1 MKKACLCVFLCLM
14 MIASALSVSAMDADA
29 ADGTVLWHQRYAD
42 AAEIGEL
49 ARVGTSSSA
58 TFTASCGTADGLILS
73 SYDSGRGYL
82 ILLPTE
88 AGDTW
93 TLEFDFRFADVYAE
107 NGSLGV
113 MLTCRGEEPGNISS
127 FTIRPNG
134 TIDDFAD
141 LTDEVREQIA
151 AGEWMHVT
159 VPIRHGALSE
169 ITVQGNGTSC
179 TAERSSVL
187 VLPEGEIGFIVRS
200 ASVNIEDTYLVNG
213 ADYPDRFGR
222 YADGEEGAETEP
234 VVTSPETA
242 DHLPLMLAAV
252 IFASCAGIS
261 AIRKRRTAQRG

>member
-1 MKKACLCVFLCLM
+1 MKKACLCVILCFMM
-14 MIASALSVSAMDADA
+14 MIAAVSVFAADA
-29 ADGTVLWHQRYAD
+29 ADGTVLLHQHYAD

-49 ARVGTSSSA
+49 ARVGTSSSSA
-58 TFTASCGTADGLILS
+58 FTASCGTANGLILS

-82 ILLPTE
+82 ILSPTE
-88 AGDTW
+88 TGDTW

-141 LTDEVREQIA
+141 LTDEVRDQIA

-179 TAERSSVL
+179 TAERTSVL
-187 VLPEGEIGFIVRS
+187 VLPEGEVGFIVRS
-200 ASVNIEDTYLVNG
+200 ASVNVEDTYLVSG
-213 ADYPDRFGR
+213 ADYSERFGL
-222 YADGEEGAETEP
+222 YAVGTDAAAEQRNTAP
-234 VVTSPETA
+234 QTA
-242 DHLPLMLAAV
+242 DHLPIILASA
-252 IFASCAGIS
+252 IFVSCAGAA
-261 AIRKRRTAQRG
+261 AIRKRRTEQHG